1 MNRAIVAR
9 EDASLPRLF
18 APPLDAPLIET
29 EAFAIDG
36 KDFRLVVSSAPHYPD
51 AALSVPGKQ
60 SNMFAHLVPVR
71 R

>member
-29 EAFAIDG
+29 EAFSIDG
-36 KDFRLVVSSAPHYPD
+36 KDFTLIVDSSPD
-51 AALSVPGKQ
+51 HPEAALSVPGKQ